1 MSRGAHPRACL
12 AALLFAVAGAGR
24 ALADEAPFPG
34 GAAAYWLEKDG
45 SPLWTH
51 DADRA
56 LPPASLTKLMTALL
70 FVESGVPLSTSVRVS
85 EGAAHETGSRL
96 GLRAGE
102 EMSAGDLLAA
112 TLVASANDACV
123 ALASQVAGSE
133 ASFVTA
139 MNRRARELGLA
150 HTHFANACG
159 HDAPEHRSSVR
170 DLAVLAKAA
179 LREAPI
185 ASLVRLVTR
194 RVATRGGRHW
204 KLENKNEIVGRYA
217 GAVGVKSG
225 FTPAAGKCLIA
236 LAERNGA
243 TVLLV
248 VLNAPNRWWDSVALL
263 DRAFALSPPVP
274 SQRVQ

>member
-1 MSRGAHPRACL
+1 MRRGAQPCAWL
-12 AALLFAVAGAGR
+12 AALLVALAGAGR
-24 ALADEAPFPG
+24 AAAPEAPFPG

-70 FVESGVPLSTSVRVS
+70 FVESRTPLSTSVPVS
-85 EGAAHETGSRL
+85 AEAAHETGSRL

-123 ALASQVAGSE
+123 ALADRVAGSE
-133 ASFVTA
+133 AQFVAA

-159 HDAPEHRSSVR
+159 HDAPEHLSSAR
-170 DLAVLAKAA
+170 DLAALAKAA
-179 LREAPI
+179 MREAPI
-185 ASLVRLVTR
+185 ASLVRVVSR

-204 KLENKNEIVGRYA
+204 KLENKNEIIGRYP

-225 FTPAAGKCLIA
+225 FTPAAGKCLVA
-236 LAERNGA
+236 QAERNGA

-263 DRAFALSPPVP
+263 DRAFAPAPAK
-274 SQRVQ
+274 